1 MEKNKQEILNK
12 ITSVVESL
20 FSDLFSVQKDVDTK
34 KKELQETIAKTS
46 IFFASMDDA
55 QKELAQ
61 EKIILNRKSND
72 LEKEMQSF
80 NIEKAKH
87 EKKVLADLELTKQEI
102 SKRDVLKKE
111 ISELTAQID
120 SLKTKEEIGKAVLL
134 DIQNK
139 QEEINSLNKEIDSL
153 KKERDDF
160 FTSFVKEKNTSTKEL
175 NDIKENISLEKS
187 IVLPKLK
194 EVEEKE
200 ALLKEKEN
208 SLNTVI
214 DRYQKLYAE
223 KGAGFRI

>member
-12 ITSVVESL
+12 ITSAVESL

-46 IFFASMDDA
+46 IFFSSMDDA

-72 LEKEMQSF
+72 LEKEIQSF

-139 QEEINSLNKEIDSL
+139 QEEVNSLHKEIDSL

-194 EVEEKE
+194 EVEDRE

-208 SLNTVI
+208 SLKTVI